1 MFDNLYAKSKTAAPI
16 NTKELSQD
24 AINKKYADRK
34 RTGKTKK
41 DRERKHGQ
49 G

>member
-1 MFDNLYAKSKTAAPI
+1 MFDNLYAKAKTAEPI
-16 NTKELSQD
+16 GVKELSQD
-24 AINKKYADRK
+24 AIDKKYADRK

-41 DRERKHGQ
+41 DRERKHGK